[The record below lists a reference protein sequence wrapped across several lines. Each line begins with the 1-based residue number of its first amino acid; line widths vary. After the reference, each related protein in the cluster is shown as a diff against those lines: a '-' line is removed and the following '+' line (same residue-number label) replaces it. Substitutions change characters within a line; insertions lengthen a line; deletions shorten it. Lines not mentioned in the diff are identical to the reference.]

1 MMRQAI
7 ALSPRMESY
16 ELSLADLELRK
27 HDYVPALALL
37 HQLENSRD
45 PEVVKRAEYFLS
57 SDVQEAV
64 PSGH

>member
-1 MMRQAI
+1 
-7 ALSPRMESY
+7 MESY

-45 PEVVKRAEYFLS
+45 PEIVKRAEYFLS